1 MFYRIDHTIG
11 HTLIVTAKKA
21 FADFVPEGVRDW
33 VRVSGDRIE
42 GAVVDLDRQ
51 VRTFSVRGAR

>member
-11 HTLIVTAKKA
+11 HTLIVTAKKV

-33 VRVSGDRIE
+33 V
-42 GAVVDLDRQ
+42 
-51 VRTFSVRGAR
+51 